1 MSLLQ
6 GILKKF
12 IIGCM
17 LSLFLLPIVNCR
29 AEASV
34 TMNIVDSEVREVL
47 TSLASIGGVNI
58 VADDSVNGKIT
69 VQLAGV
75 SFQEALDIITKTKG
89 LQYQTIGN
97 TIIVGTKNNM
107 SAGFGQLHVFHLK
120 FANPDDVVNAASLAL
135 GYSDSGID
143 KSSKTTSDNVS
154 ANANENKK
162 DSNKSK
168 DDKSESKTSTVIKS
182 GNKIVNNL
190 TIDEATNSLLFY
202 GTASEAQKVRAV
214 LDQIDIP
221 YEQVSL
227 EAQVMSINKTD
238 SKNLGI
244 EWEWSKAPQYYEE
257 YTPEKI
263 NIDATTGKITSIEP
277 AEITKRA
284 SSFNKGTTG
293 GIISFGRSPDGL
305 PYEFY
310 YAAKINALIN
320 NGKANILSK
329 PKITTINGKE
339 ATINIGG
346 EVPIPTLTVSDNTT
360 TTTYEYKETGI
371 ILKYTPRVND
381 DGYIT
386 AKIHTEVSTPTYDAD
401 AKAYRFNKRS
411 ADTQVRLKDG
421 ETMVIGGL
429 IGSDESKVMS
439 KIPFLGDL
447 PILGRFFSNVNNS
460 KNESEVIIFV
470 TARIVK

>member
-120 FANPDDVVNAASLAL
+120 FANPDDVVNAAKLAL
-135 GYSDSGID
+135 GLGGSTE
-143 KSSKTTSDNVS
+143 SSSTENSTQTTTTSNTNNTNS
-154 ANANENKK
+154 TT
-162 DSNKSK
+162 SNN
-168 DDKSESKTSTVIKS
+168 DGTTTAEIS
-182 GNKIVNNL
+182 GNL
-190 TIDEATNSLLFY
+190 TVDKATNSLLFY

-244 EWEWSKAPQYYEE
+244 EWEWSKAPQSYEE

-263 NIDATTGKITSIEP
+263 TIDATTGKITSIEP
-277 AEITKRA
+277 AEITRA

>member
-120 FANPDDVVNAASLAL
+120 FANPDDVVNAAKLAL
-135 GYSDSGID
+135 GLGGSTE
-143 KSSKTTSDNVS
+143 SSSTENSTQTTTTSNTNSTTSNNDGKTT
-154 ANANENKK
+154 AE
-162 DSNKSK
+162 
-168 DDKSESKTSTVIKS
+168 IS
-182 GNKIVNNL
+182 GNL
-190 TIDEATNSLLFY
+190 TVDKATNSLLFY

-244 EWEWSKAPQYYEE
+244 EWEWSKAPQSYEE

-263 NIDATTGKITSIEP
+263 TIDAATGKITSTEP
-277 AEITKRA
+277 AEITRA

>member
-120 FANPDDVVNAASLAL
+120 FANPDDVVNAAKLAL
-135 GYSDSGID
+135 GLGGSTE
-143 KSSKTTSDNVS
+143 SSSTENSTQTTTTSNTNS
-154 ANANENKK
+154 TT
-162 DSNKSK
+162 SNN
-168 DDKSESKTSTVIKS
+168 DGTTTAEIS
-182 GNKIVNNL
+182 GNL
-190 TIDEATNSLLFY
+190 TVDKATNSLLFY
-202 GTASEAQKVRAV
+202 GTASEAQKIRVV

-263 NIDATTGKITSIEP
+263 TIDGATGKTTSIKP

-284 SSFNKGTTG
+284 SSFNEGTTG

-401 AKAYRFNKRS
+401 TKAYRFNKRS

>member
-120 FANPDDVVNAASLAL
+120 FANPDDVVNAAKLAL
-135 GYSDSGID
+135 GLGGSTE
-143 KSSKTTSDNVS
+143 SSSTENSTQTTTTSNTNSTTSNNDGKTT
-154 ANANENKK
+154 AE
-162 DSNKSK
+162 
-168 DDKSESKTSTVIKS
+168 IS
-182 GNKIVNNL
+182 GNL
-190 TIDEATNSLLFY
+190 TVDKATNSLLFY
-202 GTASEAQKVRAV
+202 GTASEAQKIRVV

-263 NIDATTGKITSIEP
+263 TIDATTGKTTSIKP

-401 AKAYRFNKRS
+401 TKAYRFNKRS

>member
-120 FANPDDVVNAASLAL
+120 FANPDDVVNAAKLAL
-135 GYSDSGID
+135 GLGGSTE
-143 KSSKTTSDNVS
+143 SSSTENSTQTTTTSNTNNTNS
-154 ANANENKK
+154 TT
-162 DSNKSK
+162 SNN
-168 DDKSESKTSTVIKS
+168 DGTTTAEIS
-182 GNKIVNNL
+182 GNL
-190 TIDEATNSLLFY
+190 TVDKATNSLLFY
-202 GTASEAQKVRAV
+202 GTASEAQKIRVV

-257 YTPEKI
+257 YT
-263 NIDATTGKITSIEP
+263 AGKIT
-277 AEITKRA
+277 RA

-293 GIISFGRSPDGL
+293 GIISFGRNPEGL
-305 PYEFY
+305 PFEFY

>member
-69 VQLAGV
+69 VQLADV

-120 FANPDDVVNAASLAL
+120 FANPDDVVNAAKLAL
-135 GYSDSGID
+135 GLGGSTE
-143 KSSKTTSDNVS
+143 SSSTENSTQTTTTSNTNNTNS
-154 ANANENKK
+154 TT
-162 DSNKSK
+162 SNN
-168 DDKSESKTSTVIKS
+168 DGTTTAEIS
-182 GNKIVNNL
+182 GNL
-190 TIDEATNSLLFY
+190 TVDKATNSLLFY
-202 GTASEAQKVRAV
+202 GTASEAQKIRVV

-263 NIDATTGKITSIEP
+263 TIDATTGKITSIEP
-277 AEITKRA
+277 AEITRA

>member
-120 FANPDDVVNAASLAL
+120 FANPDDVVNAAKLAL
-135 GYSDSGID
+135 GLGGSTE
-143 KSSKTTSDNVS
+143 SSSTENSTQTTTTSNTNNTNS
-154 ANANENKK
+154 TT
-162 DSNKSK
+162 SNN
-168 DDKSESKTSTVIKS
+168 DGTTTAEIS
-182 GNKIVNNL
+182 GNL
-190 TIDEATNSLLFY
+190 TVDKATNSLLFY

-244 EWEWSKAPQYYEE
+244 EWEWSKAPQSYEE

-263 NIDATTGKITSIEP
+263 TIDGATGQITSIEP
-277 AEITKRA
+277 AEITRA

>member
-1 MSLLQ
+1 M
-6 GILKKF
+6 
-12 IIGCM
+12 
-17 LSLFLLPIVNCR
+17 
-29 AEASV
+29 
-34 TMNIVDSEVREVL
+34 
-47 TSLASIGGVNI
+47 
-58 VADDSVNGKIT
+58 
-69 VQLAGV
+69 
-75 SFQEALDIITKTKG
+75 
-89 LQYQTIGN
+89 
-97 TIIVGTKNNM
+97 
-107 SAGFGQLHVFHLK
+107 
-120 FANPDDVVNAASLAL
+120 
-135 GYSDSGID
+135 
-143 KSSKTTSDNVS
+143 
-154 ANANENKK
+154 
-162 DSNKSK
+162 
-168 DDKSESKTSTVIKS
+168 
-182 GNKIVNNL
+182 
-190 TIDEATNSLLFY
+190 FY
-202 GTASEAQKVRAV
+202 GTASEAQKIRVV

-244 EWEWSKAPQYYEE
+244 EWEWSKAPQYYEK

-263 NIDATTGKITSIEP
+263 NIDATTGKTTSIKP
-277 AEITKRA
+277 AEITERA
-284 SSFNKGTTG
+284 SSFNEGTTG

>member
-6 GILKKF
+6 GIFKKF

-120 FANPDDVVNAASLAL
+120 FANPDDVVNAAKLAL
-135 GYSDSGID
+135 GLGGSTE
-143 KSSKTTSDNVS
+143 SSSTENSTQTTTTSNTNS
-154 ANANENKK
+154 TT
-162 DSNKSK
+162 SNN
-168 DDKSESKTSTVIKS
+168 DGTTTAEIS
-182 GNKIVNNL
+182 GNL
-190 TIDEATNSLLFY
+190 TVDKATNSLLFY

-244 EWEWSKAPQYYEE
+244 EWEWSKAPQSYEE

-263 NIDATTGKITSIEP
+263 TIDAATGKITSTEP
-277 AEITKRA
+277 AEITRA

-401 AKAYRFNKRS
+401 TKAYRFNKRS

>member
-120 FANPDDVVNAASLAL
+120 FANPDDVVNAAKLAL
-135 GYSDSGID
+135 GLGGSTE
-143 KSSKTTSDNVS
+143 SSSTENSTQTTTTSNTNSTTSNNDGKTT
-154 ANANENKK
+154 AE
-162 DSNKSK
+162 
-168 DDKSESKTSTVIKS
+168 IS
-182 GNKIVNNL
+182 GNL
-190 TIDEATNSLLFY
+190 TVDKATNSLLFY

-244 EWEWSKAPQYYEE
+244 EWEWSKAPQSYEE

-263 NIDATTGKITSIEP
+263 TIDATTGKITSIEP
-277 AEITKRA
+277 AEITRA

>member
-1 MSLLQ
+1 
-6 GILKKF
+6 
-12 IIGCM
+12 M

-120 FANPDDVVNAASLAL
+120 FANPDDVVNAAKLAL
-135 GYSDSGID
+135 GLGGSTE
-143 KSSKTTSDNVS
+143 SSSTENSTQTTTTSNTNNTNS
-154 ANANENKK
+154 TT
-162 DSNKSK
+162 SNN
-168 DDKSESKTSTVIKS
+168 DGTTTAEIS
-182 GNKIVNNL
+182 GNL
-190 TIDEATNSLLFY
+190 TVDKATNSLLFY
-202 GTASEAQKVRAV
+202 GTASEAQKIRVV

-244 EWEWSKAPQYYEE
+244 EWEWSKAPQSYEE

-263 NIDATTGKITSIEP
+263 TIDATTGKITSSEP
-277 AEITKRA
+277 AEITRA

-346 EVPIPTLTVSDNTT
+346 EVPIPTLTVSDKTT

>member
-120 FANPDDVVNAASLAL
+120 FANPDDVVNAAKLAL
-135 GYSDSGID
+135 GLGGSTE
-143 KSSKTTSDNVS
+143 SSSTENSTQTTTTSNTNSTTSNNDGKTT
-154 ANANENKK
+154 AE
-162 DSNKSK
+162 
-168 DDKSESKTSTVIKS
+168 IS
-182 GNKIVNNL
+182 GNL
-190 TIDEATNSLLFY
+190 TVDKATNSLLFY

-244 EWEWSKAPQYYEE
+244 EWEWSKAPQSYEE

-263 NIDATTGKITSIEP
+263 TIDATTGRITSIEP
-277 AEITKRA
+277 AEITRA

-401 AKAYRFNKRS
+401 TKAYRFNKRS

>member
-120 FANPDDVVNAASLAL
+120 FANPDDVVNAAKLAL
-135 GYSDSGID
+135 GLGGSTE
-143 KSSKTTSDNVS
+143 SSSTENSTQTTTTSNTNSTTSNNDGKTT
-154 ANANENKK
+154 AE
-162 DSNKSK
+162 
-168 DDKSESKTSTVIKS
+168 IS
-182 GNKIVNNL
+182 GNL
-190 TIDEATNSLLFY
+190 TVDKATNSLLFY
-202 GTASEAQKVRAV
+202 GTASEAQKIRVV

-244 EWEWSKAPQYYEE
+244 EWEWSKAPQSYEE
-257 YTPEKI
+257 YTAEKI
-263 NIDATTGKITSIEP
+263 T
-277 AEITKRA
+277 RA

>member
-120 FANPDDVVNAASLAL
+120 FANPDDVVNAAKLAL
-135 GYSDSGID
+135 GLGGSTE
-143 KSSKTTSDNVS
+143 SSSTENSTQTTTTSNTNS
-154 ANANENKK
+154 TT
-162 DSNKSK
+162 SNN
-168 DDKSESKTSTVIKS
+168 DGTTTAEIS
-182 GNKIVNNL
+182 GNL
-190 TIDEATNSLLFY
+190 TVDKATNSLLFY
-202 GTASEAQKVRAV
+202 GTASEAQKIRVV

-244 EWEWSKAPQYYEE
+244 EWEWSKAPQSYEE

-263 NIDATTGKITSIEP
+263 TIDATSGRITSIEP
-277 AEITKRA
+277 AEITRA

>member
-120 FANPDDVVNAASLAL
+120 FANPDDVVNAAKLAL
-135 GYSDSGID
+135 GLGGSTE
-143 KSSKTTSDNVS
+143 SSSTENSTQTTTTSNTNSTTSNNDGKTT
-154 ANANENKK
+154 AE
-162 DSNKSK
+162 
-168 DDKSESKTSTVIKS
+168 IS
-182 GNKIVNNL
+182 GNL
-190 TIDEATNSLLFY
+190 TVDKATNSLLFY

-244 EWEWSKAPQYYEE
+244 EWEGSKAPQYYEE

-263 NIDATTGKITSIEP
+263 TIDAATGKITSTEP
-277 AEITKRA
+277 AEITRA

-401 AKAYRFNKRS
+401 TKAYRFNKRS

>member
-1 MSLLQ
+1 
-6 GILKKF
+6 
-12 IIGCM
+12 M

-120 FANPDDVVNAASLAL
+120 FANPDDVVNAAKLAL
-135 GYSDSGID
+135 GLGGSTE
-143 KSSKTTSDNVS
+143 SSSTENSTQTTTTSNTNNTNS
-154 ANANENKK
+154 TT
-162 DSNKSK
+162 SNN
-168 DDKSESKTSTVIKS
+168 DGTTTAEIS
-182 GNKIVNNL
+182 GNL
-190 TIDEATNSLLFY
+190 TVDKATNSLLFY
-202 GTASEAQKVRAV
+202 GTASEAQKIRVV

-244 EWEWSKAPQYYEE
+244 EWEWSKAPQSYEE

-263 NIDATTGKITSIEP
+263 TIDGTTGRITSIEP
-277 AEITKRA
+277 AEITRA

>member
-120 FANPDDVVNAASLAL
+120 FANPDDVVNAAKLAL
-135 GYSDSGID
+135 GLGGSTE
-143 KSSKTTSDNVS
+143 SSSTENSTQTTTTSNTNNTNS
-154 ANANENKK
+154 TT
-162 DSNKSK
+162 SNN
-168 DDKSESKTSTVIKS
+168 DGTTTAEIS
-182 GNKIVNNL
+182 GNL
-190 TIDEATNSLLFY
+190 TVDKATNSLLFY
-202 GTASEAQKVRAV
+202 GTASEAQKIRVV

-244 EWEWSKAPQYYEE
+244 EWEWSKAPQSYEE
-257 YTPEKI
+257 YT
-263 NIDATTGKITSIEP
+263 AGKIT
-277 AEITKRA
+277 RA

-293 GIISFGRSPDGL
+293 GIISFGRNPEGL
-305 PYEFY
+305 PFEFY

>member
-120 FANPDDVVNAASLAL
+120 FANPDDVVNAAKLAL
-135 GYSDSGID
+135 GLGGSTE
-143 KSSKTTSDNVS
+143 SSSTENSTQTTTTSNTNSTTSNNDGKTT
-154 ANANENKK
+154 AE
-162 DSNKSK
+162 
-168 DDKSESKTSTVIKS
+168 IS
-182 GNKIVNNL
+182 GNL
-190 TIDEATNSLLFY
+190 TVDKATNSLLFY

-244 EWEWSKAPQYYEE
+244 EWEWSKAPQSYEE

-263 NIDATTGKITSIEP
+263 TIDAANGRITSIEP
-277 AEITKRA
+277 AEITRA

-401 AKAYRFNKRS
+401 TKAYRFNKRS

>member
-6 GILKKF
+6 GIFKKF

-120 FANPDDVVNAASLAL
+120 FANPDDVVNAAKLAL
-135 GYSDSGID
+135 GLGGSTE
-143 KSSKTTSDNVS
+143 SSSTENSTQTTTTSNTNSTTSNNDGKTT
-154 ANANENKK
+154 AE
-162 DSNKSK
+162 
-168 DDKSESKTSTVIKS
+168 IS
-182 GNKIVNNL
+182 GNL
-190 TIDEATNSLLFY
+190 TVDKATNSLLFY

-244 EWEWSKAPQYYEE
+244 EWEWSKAPQSYEE

-263 NIDATTGKITSIEP
+263 TIDGTSGKITSIEP
-277 AEITKRA
+277 AEITRA

-401 AKAYRFNKRS
+401 TKAYRFNKRS

-460 KNESEVIIFV
+460 KNESEVIFFV

>member
-120 FANPDDVVNAASLAL
+120 FANPDDVVNAAKLAL
-135 GYSDSGID
+135 GLGGSTE
-143 KSSKTTSDNVS
+143 SSSTENSTQTTTTSNTNS
-154 ANANENKK
+154 TT
-162 DSNKSK
+162 SNN
-168 DDKSESKTSTVIKS
+168 DGTTTAEIS
-182 GNKIVNNL
+182 GNL
-190 TIDEATNSLLFY
+190 TVDKATNSLLFY
-202 GTASEAQKVRAV
+202 GTASEAQKIRVV

-263 NIDATTGKITSIEP
+263 TIDATTGKTTSIEP
-277 AEITKRA
+277 AEITRA

>member
-120 FANPDDVVNAASLAL
+120 FANPDDVVNAAKLAL
-135 GYSDSGID
+135 GLGGSTE
-143 KSSKTTSDNVS
+143 SSSTENSTQTTTTSNTNNTNS
-154 ANANENKK
+154 TT
-162 DSNKSK
+162 SNN
-168 DDKSESKTSTVIKS
+168 DGTTTAEIS
-182 GNKIVNNL
+182 GNL
-190 TIDEATNSLLFY
+190 TVDKATNSLLFY
-202 GTASEAQKVRAV
+202 GTASEAQKIRVV

>member
-120 FANPDDVVNAASLAL
+120 FANPDDVVNAAKLAL
-135 GYSDSGID
+135 GLGGSTE
-143 KSSKTTSDNVS
+143 SSSTENSTQTTTTSNTNSTTSNNDGKTT
-154 ANANENKK
+154 AE
-162 DSNKSK
+162 
-168 DDKSESKTSTVIKS
+168 IS
-182 GNKIVNNL
+182 GNL
-190 TIDEATNSLLFY
+190 TVDKATNSLLFY

-263 NIDATTGKITSIEP
+263 TIDAATGKITSIEP
-277 AEITKRA
+277 AEITRA

>member
-120 FANPDDVVNAASLAL
+120 FANPDDVVNAAKLAL
-135 GYSDSGID
+135 GLGGSTE
-143 KSSKTTSDNVS
+143 SSSTENSTQTTTTSNTNSTTSNNDGKTT
-154 ANANENKK
+154 AE
-162 DSNKSK
+162 
-168 DDKSESKTSTVIKS
+168 IS
-182 GNKIVNNL
+182 GNL
-190 TIDEATNSLLFY
+190 TVDKATNSLLFY

-244 EWEWSKAPQYYEE
+244 EWEWSKAPQSYEE

-263 NIDATTGKITSIEP
+263 TIDAATGRITSIEP
-277 AEITKRA
+277 AEITRA

-401 AKAYRFNKRS
+401 TKAYRFNKRS

>member
-120 FANPDDVVNAASLAL
+120 FANPDDVVNAAKLAL
-135 GYSDSGID
+135 GLGGSTE
-143 KSSKTTSDNVS
+143 SSSTENSTQTTTTSNTNNTNS
-154 ANANENKK
+154 TT
-162 DSNKSK
+162 SNN
-168 DDKSESKTSTVIKS
+168 DGTTTAEIS
-182 GNKIVNNL
+182 GNL
-190 TIDEATNSLLFY
+190 TVDKATNSLLFY
-202 GTASEAQKVRAV
+202 GTASEAQKIRVV

-244 EWEWSKAPQYYEE
+244 EWEWSKAPQSYEE

-263 NIDATTGKITSIEP
+263 TIDAATGRITSIEP
-277 AEITKRA
+277 AEITRA

-346 EVPIPTLTVSDNTT
+346 EVPIPTITVSNNTT

>member
-120 FANPDDVVNAASLAL
+120 FANPDDVVNAAKLAL
-135 GYSDSGID
+135 GLGGSTE
-143 KSSKTTSDNVS
+143 SSSTENSTQTTTTSNTNNTNS
-154 ANANENKK
+154 TT
-162 DSNKSK
+162 SNN
-168 DDKSESKTSTVIKS
+168 DGTTTAEIS
-182 GNKIVNNL
+182 GNL
-190 TIDEATNSLLFY
+190 TVDKATNSLLFY
-202 GTASEAQKVRAV
+202 GTASEAQKIRVV

-244 EWEWSKAPQYYEE
+244 EWEWSKAPQSYEE

-263 NIDATTGKITSIEP
+263 TIDATTGRITSIEP
-277 AEITKRA
+277 AEITRA

-346 EVPIPTLTVSDNTT
+346 EVPIPTITVSDNTT

>member
-120 FANPDDVVNAASLAL
+120 FANPDDVVNAAKLAL
-135 GYSDSGID
+135 GLGGSTE
-143 KSSKTTSDNVS
+143 SSSTENSTQTTTTSNTNS
-154 ANANENKK
+154 TT
-162 DSNKSK
+162 SNN
-168 DDKSESKTSTVIKS
+168 DGTTTAEIS
-182 GNKIVNNL
+182 GNL
-190 TIDEATNSLLFY
+190 TVDKATNSLLFY

-244 EWEWSKAPQYYEE
+244 EWEWSKAPQSYEE

-263 NIDATTGKITSIEP
+263 TIDGTTGKITSIEP
-277 AEITKRA
+277 AEITRA

>member
-120 FANPDDVVNAASLAL
+120 FANPDDVVNAAKLAL
-135 GYSDSGID
+135 GLGGSTE
-143 KSSKTTSDNVS
+143 SSSTENSTQTTTTSNTNSTTSNNDGKTT
-154 ANANENKK
+154 AE
-162 DSNKSK
+162 
-168 DDKSESKTSTVIKS
+168 IS
-182 GNKIVNNL
+182 GNL
-190 TIDEATNSLLFY
+190 TVDKATNSLLFY

-244 EWEWSKAPQYYEE
+244 EWEWSKAPQSYEE

-263 NIDATTGKITSIEP
+263 TIDATTGRITSIEP
-277 AEITKRA
+277 AEITRA

>member
-120 FANPDDVVNAASLAL
+120 FANPDDVVNAAKLAL
-135 GYSDSGID
+135 GLGGSTE
-143 KSSKTTSDNVS
+143 SSSTENSAQTTTTSNTNNTNS
-154 ANANENKK
+154 TT
-162 DSNKSK
+162 SNN
-168 DDKSESKTSTVIKS
+168 DGTTTAEIS
-182 GNKIVNNL
+182 GNL
-190 TIDEATNSLLFY
+190 TVDKATNSLLFY

-244 EWEWSKAPQYYEE
+244 EWEWSKAPQSYEE

-263 NIDATTGKITSIEP
+263 TIDAATGRITSTEP
-277 AEITKRA
+277 AEITRA

-401 AKAYRFNKRS
+401 TKAYRFNKRS

>member
-120 FANPDDVVNAASLAL
+120 FANPDDVVSAAKLAL
-135 GYSDSGID
+135 GLGGSTE
-143 KSSKTTSDNVS
+143 SSSTENSAQTTTTSNTNNTNS
-154 ANANENKK
+154 TT
-162 DSNKSK
+162 SNN
-168 DDKSESKTSTVIKS
+168 DGTTTAEIS
-182 GNKIVNNL
+182 GNL
-190 TIDEATNSLLFY
+190 TVDKATNSLLFY

-263 NIDATTGKITSIEP
+263 TIDATTGKTTSIKP

-360 TTTYEYKETGI
+360 TTTYKYKETGI

>member
-97 TIIVGTKNNM
+97 TIIVGNKNNM

-120 FANPDDVVNAASLAL
+120 FANPDDVVNAAKLAL
-135 GYSDSGID
+135 GLGGSTE
-143 KSSKTTSDNVS
+143 SSSTENSTQTTTTSNTNS
-154 ANANENKK
+154 TT
-162 DSNKSK
+162 SNN
-168 DDKSESKTSTVIKS
+168 DGTTTAEIS
-182 GNKIVNNL
+182 GNL
-190 TIDEATNSLLFY
+190 TVDKATNSLLFY
-202 GTASEAQKVRAV
+202 GTASEAQKIRAV

-244 EWEWSKAPQYYEE
+244 EWEWSKAPQYYEK

-263 NIDATTGKITSIEP
+263 NIDATTGKTTSIEP

-284 SSFNKGTTG
+284 SSFNEGTTG

-386 AKIHTEVSTPTYDAD
+386 ANIHTEVSTPTYDAD

>member
-120 FANPDDVVNAASLAL
+120 FANPDDVVNAAKLAL
-135 GYSDSGID
+135 GLGGSTE
-143 KSSKTTSDNVS
+143 SSSTENSTQTTTTSNTNSTTSNNDGKTT
-154 ANANENKK
+154 AE
-162 DSNKSK
+162 
-168 DDKSESKTSTVIKS
+168 IS
-182 GNKIVNNL
+182 GNL
-190 TIDEATNSLLFY
+190 TVDKATNSLLFY

-244 EWEWSKAPQYYEE
+244 EWEWSKAPQSYEE

-263 NIDATTGKITSIEP
+263 TIDAATGKITSIEP
-277 AEITKRA
+277 AEITRA

-401 AKAYRFNKRS
+401 TKAYRFNKRS

>member
-120 FANPDDVVNAASLAL
+120 FANPDDVVNAAKLAL
-135 GYSDSGID
+135 GLGGSTE
-143 KSSKTTSDNVS
+143 SSSTENSTQTTTTSNTNSTTSNNDGKTT
-154 ANANENKK
+154 AE
-162 DSNKSK
+162 
-168 DDKSESKTSTVIKS
+168 IS
-182 GNKIVNNL
+182 GNL
-190 TIDEATNSLLFY
+190 TVDKATNSLLFY

-263 NIDATTGKITSIEP
+263 TIDAATGRITSTEP
-277 AEITKRA
+277 AEITRA

>member
-120 FANPDDVVNAASLAL
+120 FANPDDVVNAAKLAL
-135 GYSDSGID
+135 GLGGSTE
-143 KSSKTTSDNVS
+143 SSSTENSTQRTTTSNTNS
-154 ANANENKK
+154 TT
-162 DSNKSK
+162 SNN
-168 DDKSESKTSTVIKS
+168 DGTTTAEIS
-182 GNKIVNNL
+182 GNL
-190 TIDEATNSLLFY
+190 TVDKATNSLLFY

-244 EWEWSKAPQYYEE
+244 EWEWSKAPQSYEE

-263 NIDATTGKITSIEP
+263 TIDGTSGKITSTEP
-277 AEITKRA
+277 AEITRA

-401 AKAYRFNKRS
+401 TKAYRFNKRS

>member
-120 FANPDDVVNAASLAL
+120 FANPDDVVNAAKLAL
-135 GYSDSGID
+135 GLGGSTE
-143 KSSKTTSDNVS
+143 SSSTENSTQTTTTSNTNSTTSNNDGKTT
-154 ANANENKK
+154 AE
-162 DSNKSK
+162 
-168 DDKSESKTSTVIKS
+168 IS
-182 GNKIVNNL
+182 GNL
-190 TIDEATNSLLFY
+190 TVDKATNSLLFY
-202 GTASEAQKVRAV
+202 GTASEAQKIRVV

-263 NIDATTGKITSIEP
+263 NIDAATGKITSIEP

-401 AKAYRFNKRS
+401 TKAYRFNKRS

-439 KIPFLGDL
+439 KIPFLGEL

>member
-120 FANPDDVVNAASLAL
+120 FANPDDVVNAAKLAL
-135 GYSDSGID
+135 GLGGSTE
-143 KSSKTTSDNVS
+143 SSSTENSTQTTTTSNTNNTNS
-154 ANANENKK
+154 TT
-162 DSNKSK
+162 SNN
-168 DDKSESKTSTVIKS
+168 DGTTTAEIS
-182 GNKIVNNL
+182 GNL
-190 TIDEATNSLLFY
+190 TVDKATNSLLFY
-202 GTASEAQKVRAV
+202 GTASEAQKIRVV

-263 NIDATTGKITSIEP
+263 TIDATTGKITSIEP
-277 AEITKRA
+277 AEITRA

-346 EVPIPTLTVSDNTT
+346 EVPIPTITVSNNTT

>member
-120 FANPDDVVNAASLAL
+120 FANPDDVVNAAKLAL
-135 GYSDSGID
+135 GLGGSTE
-143 KSSKTTSDNVS
+143 SSSTENSTQTTTTSNTNSTTSNNDGKTT
-154 ANANENKK
+154 AE
-162 DSNKSK
+162 
-168 DDKSESKTSTVIKS
+168 IS
-182 GNKIVNNL
+182 GNL
-190 TIDEATNSLLFY
+190 TVDKATNSLLFY

-244 EWEWSKAPQYYEE
+244 EWEWSKAPQSYEE

-263 NIDATTGKITSIEP
+263 TIDGTTGRITSTEP
-277 AEITKRA
+277 AEITRA

>member
-1 MSLLQ
+1 
-6 GILKKF
+6 
-12 IIGCM
+12 M

-120 FANPDDVVNAASLAL
+120 FANPDDVVNAAKLAL
-135 GYSDSGID
+135 GLGGSTE
-143 KSSKTTSDNVS
+143 SSSTENSTQTTTTSNTNNTNS
-154 ANANENKK
+154 TT
-162 DSNKSK
+162 SNN
-168 DDKSESKTSTVIKS
+168 DGTTTAEIS
-182 GNKIVNNL
+182 GNL
-190 TIDEATNSLLFY
+190 TVDKATNSLLFY
-202 GTASEAQKVRAV
+202 GTASEAQKIRVV

-244 EWEWSKAPQYYEE
+244 EWEWSKAPQSYEE

-263 NIDATTGKITSIEP
+263 TIDAATGKITSTEP
-277 AEITKRA
+277 AEITRA

>member
-120 FANPDDVVNAASLAL
+120 FANPDDVVNAAKLAL
-135 GYSDSGID
+135 GLGGSTE
-143 KSSKTTSDNVS
+143 SSSTENSTQTTTTSNTNSTTSNNDGKTT
-154 ANANENKK
+154 AE
-162 DSNKSK
+162 
-168 DDKSESKTSTVIKS
+168 IS
-182 GNKIVNNL
+182 GNL
-190 TIDEATNSLLFY
+190 TVDKATNSLLFY
-202 GTASEAQKVRAV
+202 GTASEAQKIRVV

-244 EWEWSKAPQYYEE
+244 EWEWSKAPQSYEE

-263 NIDATTGKITSIEP
+263 TIDGTSGKITSTEP
-277 AEITKRA
+277 AEITRA